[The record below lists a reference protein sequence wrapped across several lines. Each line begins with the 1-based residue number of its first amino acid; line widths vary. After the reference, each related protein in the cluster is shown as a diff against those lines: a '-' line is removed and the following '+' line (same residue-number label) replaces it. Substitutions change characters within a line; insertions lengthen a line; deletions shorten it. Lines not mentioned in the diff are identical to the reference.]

1 MNDNKSIS
9 VSKSGSKFVI
19 DSPNKRLTDYV
30 SNKNVLDLIQT
41 PVFNRKEFD
50 EIDPNYKHQA
60 PQNELIPLNFILH
73 YTDMGMTVCDLFGGS
88 GTTGAAAL
96 KHGRNVIT
104 FDLDQTNIEFMSKRF
119 SRITNKEEKY
129 SKNVIQEAFLY

>member
-1 MNDNKSIS
+1 
-9 VSKSGSKFVI
+9 
-19 DSPNKRLTDYV
+19 
-30 SNKNVLDLIQT
+30 
-41 PVFNRKEFD
+41 
-50 EIDPNYKHQA
+50 
-60 PQNELIPLNFILH
+60 
-73 YTDMGMTVCDLFGGS
+73 MGMTVCDLFGGS

-119 SRITNKEEKY
+119 SRITNEEEKY